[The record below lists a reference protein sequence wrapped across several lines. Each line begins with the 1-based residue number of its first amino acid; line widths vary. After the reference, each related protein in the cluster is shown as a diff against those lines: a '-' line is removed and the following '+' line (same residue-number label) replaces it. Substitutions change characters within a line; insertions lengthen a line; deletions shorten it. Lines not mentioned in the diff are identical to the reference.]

1 MDSTSRTTGDSARDR
16 LYRCDGVVLRRL
28 DFGETDR
35 ILTVLTDR
43 YGKFRVIA
51 KGVRKPATRLAAHL
65 ELFAES
71 RLVLSRGRDLDIVTG
86 AETLELNGGLRD
98 DLVALGVASHCV
110 ELVDRF
116 LADRDENVVVY
127 RALVQA
133 LHDLSTGQDAAR
145 VARAFEFL
153 LLGEMG
159 VRPELFT
166 CVACGSAIE
175 ATPNRFSV
183 RGGGVLCT
191 RHTESDLGAPILSLA
206 GQKVMRLL
214 VRGGRA
220 EFLQISIPDAVNE
233 ELELVLGS
241 FIKHQLERD
250 LLSLRVSRR
259 VEESLPVWDNQTS
272 TK

>member
-1 MDSTSRTTGDSARDR
+1 MDSTSRKTGDSARDR

-28 DFGETDR
+28 DYGETDR
-35 ILTVLTDR
+35 ILTILTDR
-43 YGKFRVIA
+43 FGKFRVIA

-71 RLVLSRGRDLDIVTG
+71 RMVLSRGRDLDIVTG
-86 AETLELNGGLRD
+86 AETLELNVGLRD
-98 DLVALGVASHCV
+98 DLIALGVASHCV

-116 LADRDENVVVY
+116 LADRDENLVVY

-133 LHDLSTGQDAAR
+133 LHQLSTGVDARR

-166 CVACGSAIE
+166 CVVCGNPVE
-175 ATPNRFSV
+175 AVPNRFSV
-183 RGGGVLCT
+183 RGGGVLCAD
-191 RHTESDLGAPILSLA
+191 HADSDLGAPLLSLA

-214 VRGGRA
+214 IRGGRA
-220 EFLQISIPDAVNE
+220 EFLQIPIPDAVND

-241 FIKHQLERD
+241 FIKHQLERE
-250 LLSLRVSRR
+250 LHSLRVSRR
-259 VEESLPVWDNQTS
+259 VEESLPIWDDQTS